1 MDSLCNSYIAIDV
14 ETTGLKVKEDRI
26 IEIAAVKVIDGVETK
41 HFNTLV
47 DPHMRLSDH
56 TKAITG
62 ISEDE
67 LKLKPEIEEIM
78 PDLLEFMED
87 LPLLGHRVLFDYS
100 FIKKAAVNLNLDFKK
115 EGIDTLDLSRF
126 CLPKEQSKVLKE
138 ACKFMEVDIKDWH
151 RALPDARASHC
162 LYQAL
167 KLRFADLLA
176 DKNIKK
182 ELNFKIKKE
191 QKASRTQK
199 EHLLNILNCHK
210 ITLDKDIDTLS
221 KNQISRIIDKI
232 KFNKGYI
239 DLERK

>member
-67 LKLKPEIEEIM
+67 LKLKPDIEEIM

-100 FIKKAAVNLNLDFKK
+100 FIKKRQS
-115 EGIDTLDLSRF
+115 TL
-126 CLPKEQSKVLKE
+126 
-138 ACKFMEVDIKDWH
+138 IW
-151 RALPDARASHC
+151 
-162 LYQAL
+162 
-167 KLRFADLLA
+167 
-176 DKNIKK
+176 I
-182 ELNFKIKKE
+182 
-191 QKASRTQK
+191 
-199 EHLLNILNCHK
+199 
-210 ITLDKDIDTLS
+210 
-221 KNQISRIIDKI
+221 
-232 KFNKGYI
+232 
-239 DLERK
+239 